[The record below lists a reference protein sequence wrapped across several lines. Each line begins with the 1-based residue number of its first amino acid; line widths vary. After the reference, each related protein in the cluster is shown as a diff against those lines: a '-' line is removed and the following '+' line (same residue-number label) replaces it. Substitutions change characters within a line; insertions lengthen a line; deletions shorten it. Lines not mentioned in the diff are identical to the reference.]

1 MITLEQLRIFV
12 AVAEREHLTQAANAL
27 RLTPSALSTSI
38 HNLENNF
45 NLALFYRVGRQIKL
59 SEVGKVFLEEARS
72 TLQRAAMTERLL
84 EELSGLSRGSLILYA
99 SQTIANYWLPP
110 LLSAFNDEYPAVT
123 IDLTIVNSDKVARA
137 VQEGICDIGFIETNL
152 HLTSVQRDHIMD
164 DQLLVVTS
172 PRLASEISIKFDKK
186 TKDINYQLYKLS
198 WIMREEGSGTR
209 SSFYHAIETAG
220 LDADQIKVKFT
231 LPSNEAVLSAV
242 LSGNYAAPLSQF
254 VVQHYIKANMLAV
267 LPFKLEKRPFSLLRN
282 KARYQSP
289 AMLKFLEN
297 ISSMKYS

>member
-12 AVAEREHLTQAANAL
+12 AVAEREHLTQAATSL

-38 HNLENNF
+38 HNLEDNF

-59 SEVGKVFLEEARS
+59 SEAGKVFLEEARA
-72 TLQRAAMTERLL
+72 TLQRAAMTERIL
-84 EELSGLSRGSLILYA
+84 EELSGLSRGSLTLYA
-99 SQTIANYWLPP
+99 SHTIANYWLPSI
-110 LLSAFNDEYPAVT
+110 LSSFNDEYPAVT

-137 VQEGICDIGFIETNL
+137 VQEGICDIGFIETDL
-152 HLTSVQRDHIMD
+152 QFSGLQRKQIMD

-172 PRLASEISIKFDKK
+172 PRLASVFNFKFDNSSR
-186 TKDINYQLYKLS
+186 DINYKLYELN

-209 SSFYHAIETAG
+209 SSFYQAIEAAG
-220 LDADQIKVKFT
+220 LDASRIRVKFT

-242 LSGNYAAPLSQF
+242 LSGNYAAPLSQL
-254 VVQHYIKANMLAV
+254 VVQHYIKTNSLEV
-267 LPFKLEKRPFSLLRN
+267 LPFKLQKRPFSILCN

-289 AMLKFLEN
+289 AMLRFLEN
-297 ISSMKYS
+297 ITPLKHC